1 VAYGWD
7 FASLE
12 GSEDAVEL
20 EFAIDILL
28 LGLDISR
35 SVDLG
40 RHDDEWTRLGIT
52 ERNGMKCDHRGRYEY
67 LSIRSVERSQVCS
80 VRWSGMKRKG
90 ERAGKQS
97 LLIDLATLVRLLGR

>member
-7 FASLE
+7 FASSE

-28 LGLDISR
+28 LGFDIGR

-40 RHDDEWTRLGIT
+40 RHDDEWKRLGIT
-52 ERNGMKCDHRGRYEY
+52 ERNGMKCGHRGRYEY
-67 LSIRSVERSQVCS
+67 LSIRSVERVQVCG

-97 LLIDLATLVRLLGR
+97 LLIDVATLVRWLGR